1 VYGTENVAQRLEG
14 LRILVVD
21 DERNIRSALRV
32 CLEQAGC
39 EVAEAA
45 TPEAALAALAQRP
58 FDMAFVDLRLG
69 LGSGLDLLPQLLAE
83 DAGLDVVVVTAYA
96 TFDTAVEAIQRG
108 ARDYLPKPFTPA
120 QIRAVVARLA
130 ERRTLRT
137 RLSELE
143 GRLAETAPE
152 ASLETNSPAMQAA
165 LGLVRRAATSEA
177 AVLLRGES
185 GTGKSVLAR
194 TLHALSARAA
204 RAFVTVNCPTLS
216 EQLLT
221 SELFGHARGAF
232 TGAVRDQPGRVEAA
246 EGGTL
251 FLDEVGELGP
261 AVQVQLLRFLQ
272 EKRFER
278 LGEGRTRVA
287 DVRVVAATNRDLE
300 EDVRA
305 GRFREDLLYR
315 LNVVEIA
322 LPALRQRPEDILP
335 LARRLLEALAR
346 AAKRPG
352 VAFALET
359 EAVLQGYAWP
369 GNVRE
374 LRNAVERA
382 LIVWPAQRIDPEA
395 LPERITAATSRTLTL
410 GGPFTL
416 ESIEREHTLRV
427 LATSPTLEEA
437 ARILGI
443 DASTLW
449 RRRKKYEGH

>member
-1 VYGTENVAQRLEG
+1 MDVTQQIIKG

-32 CLEQAGC
+32 CLEQSGC
-39 EVAEAA
+39 EVVEAP

-69 LGSGLDLLPQLLAE
+69 FGSGLELLPQLLAE
-83 DAGLDVVVVTAYA
+83 DAGLDVVMVTAYA

-120 QIRAVVARLA
+120 QIRAVVMRLA
-130 ERRTLRT
+130 ERRTLRA
-137 RLSELE
+137 RLDELE

-152 ASLETNSPAMQAA
+152 ASLETHSPAMQAV
-165 LGLVRRAATSEA
+165 LGLLLRAAPSEA
-177 AVLLRGES
+177 SVLLRGES

-194 TLHALSARAA
+194 ALHGLSPRAA
-204 RAFVTVNCPTLS
+204 RPFVTVNCPTLS

-221 SELFGHARGAF
+221 SELFGHVRGAF

-261 AVQVQLLRFLQ
+261 TVQVQLLRFLQ

-287 DVRVVAATNRDLE
+287 DVRVVAATNRELE
-300 EDVRA
+300 ADVRS

-322 LPALRQRPEDILP
+322 LPPLRQRAEDILP

-346 AAKRPG
+346 NAKRPG
-352 VAFALET
+352 VAFAPET
-359 EAVLQGYAWP
+359 EAVLQGYGWP
-369 GNVRE
+369 GNIRE

-382 LIVWPAQRIDPEA
+382 LIVWPAQRLEPEA
-395 LPERITAATSRTLTL
+395 LPERITAASSRTLAL
-410 GGPFTL
+410 GGPYSL
-416 ESIEREHTLRV
+416 DAIEREHTLRV
-427 LATSPTLEEA
+427 LAATPTLEEA
-437 ARILGI
+437 ARVLGI

-449 RRRKKYEGH
+449 RRRKKYEGG

>member
-1 VYGTENVAQRLEG
+1 MPQGLDG
-14 LRILVVD
+14 LRVLVVD

-39 EVAEAA
+39 DVAEAA

-69 LGSGLDLLPQLLAE
+69 TTSGLDLLPQLLAE
-83 DAGLDVVVVTAYA
+83 DAGLDVVMVTAYA
-96 TFDTAVEAIQRG
+96 TFDTAVEAISRG

-120 QIRAVVARLA
+120 QIRAVAARLA
-130 ERRTLRT
+130 ERRTLRA
-137 RLSELE
+137 RVNELE

-152 ASLETNSPAMQAA
+152 ASLETASAAMQAT
-165 LGLVRRAATSEA
+165 LGLVRRAAPSEA
-177 AVLLRGES
+177 SVLLRGES

-194 TLHALSARAA
+194 ALHALSARAA
-204 RAFVTVNCPTLS
+204 RPFVTVNCPTLS
-216 EQLLT
+216 EQLLA
-221 SELFGHARGAF
+221 SELFGHTRGAF

-251 FLDEVGELGP
+251 FLDEIGELGP
-261 AVQVQLLRFLQ
+261 TVQVQLLRFLQ

-287 DVRVVAATNRDLE
+287 DVRMVAATNRDLE
-300 EDVRA
+300 ADVRS

-315 LNVVEIA
+315 LNVVEIV
-322 LPALRQRPEDILP
+322 LPALRNRPEDILP

-346 AAKRPG
+346 NAKRPA
-352 VAFALET
+352 VAFTPET
-359 EAVLQGYAWP
+359 EAVLQAYAWP
-369 GNVRE
+369 GNIRE

-382 LIVWPAQRIDPEA
+382 LIVWPAQRIEPEA
-395 LPERITAATSRTLTL
+395 LPERITAATSRTLAL

-427 LATSPTLEEA
+427 LASSPTLEEA
-437 ARILGI
+437 ARLLGI

-449 RRRKKYEGH
+449 RRRKKYEGG

>member
-1 VYGTENVAQRLEG
+1 MQPVRTD
-14 LRILVVD
+14 LRTLVVD

-32 CLEQAGC
+32 CLEQVGC
-39 EVAEAA
+39 EVVEAA
-45 TPEAALAALAQRP
+45 TPEAALAAVAQRP
-58 FDMAFVDLRLG
+58 FDLAFVDLRLG
-69 LGSGLDLLPQLLAE
+69 VGSGLDLLPRLLAE
-83 DAGLDVVVVTAYA
+83 DPGLDVVVVTAYA
-96 TFDTAVEAIQRG
+96 TFDTAVEAVQRG

-120 QIRAVVARLA
+120 QIRAVVERLA
-130 ERRTLRT
+130 ERRTLQT

-152 ASLETNSPAMQAA
+152 ASLDTASPAMQATLA
-165 LGLVRRAATSEA
+165 LVRRAAPADA
-177 AVLLRGES
+177 AVLFRGES

-194 TLHALSARAA
+194 TLHALSPRSG
-204 RAFVTVNCPTLS
+204 RPFVTVNCPTLS

-232 TGAVRDQPGRVEAA
+232 TGAVRDQPGRVETA

-261 AVQVQLLRFLQ
+261 SVQAQLLRFLQ

-278 LGEGRTRVA
+278 LGEGRTRTA
-287 DVRVVAATNRDLE
+287 DVRMVAATSRDLE
-300 EDVRA
+300 SDVRA

-315 LNVVEIA
+315 LNVIEIR
-322 LPALRQRPEDILP
+322 LPALRERPEDILP

-346 AAKRPG
+346 NAKRPG
-352 VAFALET
+352 VAFAPET
-359 EAVLQGYAWP
+359 ESVLQGYAWP

-382 LIVWPAQRIDPEA
+382 LIVWPAQRIEPGA
-395 LPERITAATSRTLTL
+395 LPERIAAASSRTVAL
-410 GGPFTL
+410 GGPYSL
-416 ESIEREHTLRV
+416 EDIEREHTLRV
-427 LATSPTLEEA
+427 LASTPTQEEA

-449 RRRKKYEGH
+449 RRRKKYEGG